1 MFFDLVRKNSRRS
14 RKENGLFFASLLI
27 VIVAFYMILSLSRL
41 DVMIFLK
48 KMESD
53 AVNKLLLMIPVF
65 YGITLFI
72 LFFLVY
78 FASRYQLERRQ
89 HEFGVCL
96 MLGMRRS
103 RLFWMLLA
111 EDLWSSLLSLAAG
124 IPAAVL
130 IAELVSLIT
139 ARLVGLGI
147 LGHQTAFSGEAV
159 LGTAAGFLLI
169 KLAAF
174 ILLSGR
180 ISRMEIRKLLTPEPR
195 GTKKRIPAGISAAEL
210 FTGVVLLGAAYGM
223 AIQGFSW
230 GGVGRMA
237 MTMVSGL
244 AGTFLVFFGLRA
256 ALGFLAR
263 HYGKKSGLHVFCFR
277 QLEEYVIHQP
287 ASLAVSSLLILAALC
302 CFGFGVATSW
312 SYGSRE
318 THTLDYTFSAWY
330 GEDVEE
336 ILERSGVRNC
346 FGTLFQMKTGYIRVG
361 NGSEKLERKGVMEL
375 LEQEEISEERD
386 ALKSILQYADYPHI
400 ISLSG
405 YNELLHIAGEEEVS
419 LLPGEAAVYMD
430 SEFISAGGKAIME
443 RILNQKPEVDAAGK
457 KLHLTGEVQT
467 RNLVVDSS
475 ITLSFALIVEDEVF
489 EYLTAGD
496 YEIYWDA
503 ILAPEL
509 LEGQGLM
516 QAITQV
522 NERLEDTGLE
532 YESYLQNIGR
542 QLFYVVAASYLTLYL
557 AVIFLIIANT
567 MLGVQFL
574 MQQKKTGQRYRTL
587 LRLGSTCEDL
597 CEASGRQIR
606 WYFGIPILV
615 AVISSLFGIQAL
627 CRGMLPPE
635 VQSETSGILVLAA
648 AMLFFLCVVEW
659 CYLRAVIRAG
669 ERHILALAEP
679 EREE

>member
-14 RKENGLFFASLLI
+14 RRENGLFFASLLI
-27 VIVAFYMILSLSRL
+27 VIAAFYMLLSLSRL

-53 AVNKLLLMIPVF
+53 AVNKLLMMIPVF
-65 YGITLFI
+65 YGMTLFI

-78 FASRYQLERRQ
+78 FASRYQLERRW
-89 HEFGVCL
+89 HEFGVYL
-96 MLGMRRS
+96 MLGMKRS

-111 EDLWSSLLSLAAG
+111 EDLWSSLLSLAVG

-147 LGHQTAFSGEAV
+147 LGHQSAFSGAAV
-159 LGTAAGFLLI
+159 LGTAVGFLFI

-180 ISRMEIRKLLTPEPR
+180 ISRMEIRKLLVPEPS

-210 FTGVVLLGAAYGM
+210 LIGLILLGTAYGM
-223 AIQGFSW
+223 AIRGFSW
-230 GGVGRMA
+230 SAAGRMA
-237 MTMVSGL
+237 MTMVCGL
-244 AGTFLVFFGLRA
+244 AGTFLVFFGLRS
-256 ALGFLAR
+256 ALGYLAR
-263 HYGKKSGLHVFCFR
+263 HHGKRGGLHVFCFR

-287 ASLAVSSLLILAALC
+287 ASMAISSLLILAALC

-312 SYGSRE
+312 SYGGRE
-318 THTLDYTFSAWY
+318 MHTLDYTFSSWDK
-330 GEDVEE
+330 EDVEE
-336 ILERSGVRNC
+336 ILERSGVRDC

-361 NGSEKLERKGVMEL
+361 DELEKLERKGVIEL

-386 ALKSILQYADYPHI
+386 ALESILRYADYPHI

-405 YNELLHIAGEEEVS
+405 YNELLRIAGEEELS
-419 LLPGEAAVYMD
+419 LSPGEAAVYMD
-430 SEFISAGGKAIME
+430 SEFISAEGKAILE
-443 RILNQKPEVDAAGK
+443 KILDQEPEVEMAGE
-457 KLHLTGEVQT
+457 KLRLTGKVQT
-467 RNLVVDSS
+467 RNLVVDRS
-475 ITLSFALIVEDEVF
+475 ITLSFALIVEDEAF
-489 EYLTAGD
+489 EYLTTGN

-503 ILAPEL
+503 VLAPEL

-532 YESYLQNIGR
+532 YESYLQNMGR

-567 MLGVQFL
+567 VLGVQFL

-587 LRLGSTCEDL
+587 LRLGSTCEEL

-606 WYFGIPILV
+606 WYFGIPILAA
-615 AVISSLFGIQAL
+615 AVSSLFGIRAL

-635 VQSETSGILVLAA
+635 VQSETSGMMVIAA

-669 ERHILALAEP
+669 KRHILALTEP
-679 EREE
+679 RREE

>member
-14 RKENGLFFASLLI
+14 RRENGLFFVSLLI
-27 VIVAFYMILSLSRL
+27 VIAAFYMLLSLSRL

-53 AVNKLLLMIPVF
+53 AVNKLLMMIPVF
-65 YGITLFI
+65 YGMTLFI

-78 FASRYQLERRQ
+78 FASRYQLERRW
-89 HEFGVCL
+89 HEFGVYL
-96 MLGMRRS
+96 MLGMKRS

-111 EDLWSSLLSLAAG
+111 EDLWSSLLSLAVG

-139 ARLVGLGI
+139 ARMVGLGI
-147 LGHQTAFSGEAV
+147 LGHQSAFSGAAV
-159 LGTAAGFLLI
+159 LGTAVGFLLI

-180 ISRMEIRKLLTPEPR
+180 ISRMEIRKLLVPEPS

-210 FTGVVLLGAAYGM
+210 LIGLILLGTAYGM
-223 AIQGFSW
+223 AIRGFSW
-230 GGVGRMA
+230 SAAGRMA
-237 MTMVSGL
+237 MTMVCGL
-244 AGTFLVFFGLRA
+244 AGTFLMFFGLRS
-256 ALGFLAR
+256 ALGYLAR
-263 HYGKKSGLHVFCFR
+263 HHGKRGGLHVFCFR

-287 ASLAVSSLLILAALC
+287 ASMAVSSLLILAALC

-312 SYGSRE
+312 SYGGRE
-318 THTLDYTFSAWY
+318 THTLDYTFSSWDK
-330 GEDVEE
+330 EDVEE
-336 ILERSGVRNC
+336 ILERSGVWDC

-361 NGSEKLERKGVMEL
+361 DELEKLERKGVIEL

-386 ALKSILQYADYPHI
+386 ALESILRYADYPHI

-405 YNELLHIAGEEEVS
+405 YNELLRIAGEEELS
-419 LLPGEAAVYMD
+419 LSPGEAAVYMD
-430 SEFISAGGKAIME
+430 SEFISAEGKAILE
-443 RILNQKPEVDAAGK
+443 KILDQEPEVEMAGE
-457 KLHLTGEVQT
+457 KLRLTGKVQT
-467 RNLVVDSS
+467 RNLVVDRS
-475 ITLSFALIVEDEVF
+475 ITLSFALIVEDEAF
-489 EYLTAGD
+489 EYLTTGD

-503 ILAPEL
+503 VLAPEL

-532 YESYLQNIGR
+532 YESYLQNMGR

-567 MLGVQFL
+567 VLGVQFL

-587 LRLGSTCEDL
+587 LRLGSTCEEL

-606 WYFGIPILV
+606 WYFGIPILAA
-615 AVISSLFGIQAL
+615 AVSSLFGIRAL

-635 VQSETSGILVLAA
+635 VQSETSGMMVIAA

-669 ERHILALAEP
+669 KRHILALTEP
-679 EREE
+679 RREE

>member
-53 AVNKLLLMIPVF
+53 AVSRLLAMIPVF
-65 YGITLFI
+65 YGMTLFI

-78 FASRYQLERRQ
+78 FASRYQLERRR
-89 HEFGVCL
+89 HEFGVYL

-103 RLFWMLLA
+103 RLFCMLLA

-147 LGHQTAFSGEAV
+147 LGHQTAFSGAAV

-180 ISRMEIRKLLTPEPR
+180 ISRMEIRKLLTPEPC
-195 GTKKRIPAGISAAEL
+195 GTKKRISAGISAAEL
-210 FTGVVLLGAAYGM
+210 LAGLILLGAAYGM
-223 AIQGFSW
+223 AIRGFSW
-230 GGVGRMA
+230 SAAGRMA
-237 MTMVSGL
+237 MTMAFGL
-244 AGTFLVFFGLRA
+244 AGTFLLFFGLRA

-263 HYGKKSGLHVFCFR
+263 HQGKRSGLHVFCFR

-330 GEDVEE
+330 EEDVEE
-336 ILERSGVRNC
+336 ILEQSGVRDS
-346 FGTLFQMKTGYIRVG
+346 FGALFQMKTGYIRAG
-361 NGSEKLERKGVMEL
+361 DGMEKLDLKEVMGL
-375 LEQEEISEERD
+375 LEREEASEEKD
-386 ALKSILQYADYPHI
+386 SLENILSYADYPHI

-405 YNELLHIAGEEEVS
+405 YQELLRIAGEEGIS
-419 LLPGEAAVYMD
+419 LSPGEAAVYMD
-430 SEFISAGGKAIME
+430 SEFLSAGGKAVMKK
-443 RILNQKPEVDAAGK
+443 ILDQQPEVEVAGK
-457 KLHLTGEVQT
+457 KLSLTGEVQT
-467 RNLVVDSS
+467 RNLVVDRS
-475 ITLSFALIVEDEVF
+475 ITLSFALIVEDDVF

-503 ILAPEL
+503 VLAPEL

-522 NERLEDTGLE
+522 NERLEDAGLE
-532 YESYLQNIGR
+532 YESYLQNMGR

-574 MQQKKTGQRYRTL
+574 MQQKRTGQRYRTL

-597 CEASGRQIR
+597 CEVSGRQIR
-606 WYFGIPILV
+606 WYFGIPILA

-635 VQSETSGILVLAA
+635 VQSETSGMMVIAA

-669 ERHILALAEP
+669 KRHILALTEP
-679 EREE
+679 RREE

>member
-1 MFFDLVRKNSRRS
+1 
-14 RKENGLFFASLLI
+14 
-27 VIVAFYMILSLSRL
+27 
-41 DVMIFLK
+41 
-48 KMESD
+48 
-53 AVNKLLLMIPVF
+53 
-65 YGITLFI
+65 
-72 LFFLVY
+72 
-78 FASRYQLERRQ
+78 
-89 HEFGVCL
+89 
-96 MLGMRRS
+96 
-103 RLFWMLLA
+103 
-111 EDLWSSLLSLAAG
+111 
-124 IPAAVL
+124 
-130 IAELVSLIT
+130 
-139 ARLVGLGI
+139 
-147 LGHQTAFSGEAV
+147 
-159 LGTAAGFLLI
+159 
-169 KLAAF
+169 
-174 ILLSGR
+174 
-180 ISRMEIRKLLTPEPR
+180 
-195 GTKKRIPAGISAAEL
+195 
-210 FTGVVLLGAAYGM
+210 
-223 AIQGFSW
+223 
-230 GGVGRMA
+230 MA

-318 THTLDYTFSAWY
+318 AHALDYTFSAWY

-336 ILERSGVRNC
+336 ILERSGVRDC

-405 YNELLHIAGEEEVS
+405 YNELLHIAGEEEIS

-467 RNLVVDSS
+467 RNLVVDNS

-503 ILAPEL
+503 VLAPEL

>member
-14 RKENGLFFASLLI
+14 RRENGLFFASLLI
-27 VIVAFYMILSLSRL
+27 VIAAFYMLLSLSRL

-53 AVNKLLLMIPVF
+53 AVNKLLMMIPVF
-65 YGITLFI
+65 YGMTLFI

-78 FASRYQLERRQ
+78 FASRYQLERRW
-89 HEFGVCL
+89 HEFGVYL
-96 MLGMRRS
+96 MLGMKRS

-111 EDLWSSLLSLAAG
+111 EDLWSSLLSLAVG

-139 ARLVGLGI
+139 ARMVGLGI
-147 LGHQTAFSGEAV
+147 LGHQSAFSGAAV
-159 LGTAAGFLLI
+159 LGTAVGFLLI

-180 ISRMEIRKLLTPEPR
+180 ISRMEIRKLLVPEPS

-210 FTGVVLLGAAYGM
+210 LIGLILLGTAYGM
-223 AIQGFSW
+223 AIRGFSW
-230 GGVGRMA
+230 SAAGRMA
-237 MTMVSGL
+237 MTMVCGL
-244 AGTFLVFFGLRA
+244 AGTFLVFFGLRS
-256 ALGFLAR
+256 ALGYLAR
-263 HYGKKSGLHVFCFR
+263 HHGKRGGLHVFCFR

-287 ASLAVSSLLILAALC
+287 ASMAVSSLLILAALC

-312 SYGSRE
+312 SYGGRE
-318 THTLDYTFSAWY
+318 MHTLDYTFSSWDK
-330 GEDVEE
+330 EDVEE
-336 ILERSGVRNC
+336 ILERSGVWDC

-361 NGSEKLERKGVMEL
+361 DELEKLERKGVIEL

-386 ALKSILQYADYPHI
+386 ALESILRYADYPHI

-405 YNELLHIAGEEEVS
+405 YNELLRIAGEEELS
-419 LLPGEAAVYMD
+419 LSSGEAVVYMD
-430 SEFISAGGKAIME
+430 SEFISAEGKAILE
-443 RILNQKPEVDAAGK
+443 KILDQEPEVEMAGE
-457 KLHLTGEVQT
+457 KLRLTGKVQT
-467 RNLVVDSS
+467 RNLVVDRS
-475 ITLSFALIVEDEVF
+475 ITLSFALIVEDEAF
-489 EYLTAGD
+489 EYLTTGD

-503 ILAPEL
+503 VLAPEL

-532 YESYLQNIGR
+532 YESYLQNMGR

-567 MLGVQFL
+567 VLGVQFL

-587 LRLGSTCEDL
+587 LRLGSTCEEL

-606 WYFGIPILV
+606 WYFGIPILAA
-615 AVISSLFGIQAL
+615 AVSSLFGIRAL

-635 VQSETSGILVLAA
+635 VQSETSGMMVIAA

-669 ERHILALAEP
+669 KRHILALTEP
-679 EREE
+679 RREE

>member
-14 RKENGLFFASLLI
+14 RRENGLFFASLLI
-27 VIVAFYMILSLSRL
+27 VIAAFYMLLSLSRL

-53 AVNKLLLMIPVF
+53 AVNKLLMMIPVF
-65 YGITLFI
+65 YGMTLFI

-78 FASRYQLERRQ
+78 FASRYQLERRW
-89 HEFGVCL
+89 HEFGVYL
-96 MLGMRRS
+96 MLGMKRS

-111 EDLWSSLLSLAAG
+111 EDLWSSLLSLAVG

-130 IAELVSLIT
+130 IAELVSLVT
-139 ARLVGLGI
+139 ARMVGLGI
-147 LGHQTAFSGEAV
+147 LGHQSAFSGAAV
-159 LGTAAGFLLI
+159 LGTAVGFLLI

-180 ISRMEIRKLLTPEPR
+180 ISRMEIRKLLVPEPS

-210 FTGVVLLGAAYGM
+210 LIGLILLGTAYGM
-223 AIQGFSW
+223 AIRGFSW
-230 GGVGRMA
+230 SAAGRMA
-237 MTMVSGL
+237 MTMVCGL
-244 AGTFLVFFGLRA
+244 AGTFLVFFGLRS
-256 ALGFLAR
+256 ALGYLAR
-263 HYGKKSGLHVFCFR
+263 HHGKRGGLHVFCFR

-287 ASLAVSSLLILAALC
+287 ASMAVSSLLILAALC

-312 SYGSRE
+312 SYGGRE
-318 THTLDYTFSAWY
+318 MHTLDYTFSSWDK
-330 GEDVEE
+330 EDVEE
-336 ILERSGVRNC
+336 ILERSGVRDC

-361 NGSEKLERKGVMEL
+361 DELEKLERKGVIEL

-386 ALKSILQYADYPHI
+386 ALESILRYADYPHI

-405 YNELLHIAGEEEVS
+405 YNELLRIAGEEELS
-419 LLPGEAAVYMD
+419 LSSGEAAVYMD
-430 SEFISAGGKAIME
+430 SEFISAEGKAILE
-443 RILNQKPEVDAAGK
+443 KILDQEPEVEMAGE
-457 KLHLTGEVQT
+457 KLRLTGKVQT
-467 RNLVVDSS
+467 RNLVVDRS
-475 ITLSFALIVEDEVF
+475 ITLSFALIVEDEAF
-489 EYLTAGD
+489 EYLTTGD

-503 ILAPEL
+503 VLAPEL

-532 YESYLQNIGR
+532 YESYLQNMGR

-567 MLGVQFL
+567 VLGVQFL

-587 LRLGSTCEDL
+587 LRLGSTCEEL

-606 WYFGIPILV
+606 WYFGIPILAA
-615 AVISSLFGIQAL
+615 AVSSLFGIRAL

-635 VQSETSGILVLAA
+635 VQSETSGMMVIAA

-669 ERHILALAEP
+669 KRHILALTEP
-679 EREE
+679 RREE

>member
-14 RKENGLFFASLLI
+14 RRENGLFFASLLI
-27 VIVAFYMILSLSRL
+27 VIAAFYMLLSLSRL

-53 AVNKLLLMIPVF
+53 AVNKLLMMIPVF
-65 YGITLFI
+65 YGMTLFI

-78 FASRYQLERRQ
+78 FASRYQLERRW
-89 HEFGVCL
+89 HEFGVYL
-96 MLGMRRS
+96 MLGMKRS

-111 EDLWSSLLSLAAG
+111 EDLWSSLLSLAVG

-147 LGHQTAFSGEAV
+147 LGHQSAFSGTAV
-159 LGTAAGFLLI
+159 LGTAVGFLLI

-180 ISRMEIRKLLTPEPR
+180 ISRMEIRKLLVPEPS

-210 FTGVVLLGAAYGM
+210 LIGLILLGTAYGM
-223 AIQGFSW
+223 AIRGFSW
-230 GGVGRMA
+230 SAAGRMA
-237 MTMVSGL
+237 MTMVCGL
-244 AGTFLVFFGLRA
+244 AGTFLVFFGLRS
-256 ALGFLAR
+256 ALGYLAR
-263 HYGKKSGLHVFCFR
+263 HHGKRGGLHVFCFR

-287 ASLAVSSLLILAALC
+287 ASMAVSSLLILAALC

-312 SYGSRE
+312 SYGGRE
-318 THTLDYTFSAWY
+318 MHTLDYTFSSWDK
-330 GEDVEE
+330 EDVEE
-336 ILERSGVRNC
+336 ILERSVVRDC

-361 NGSEKLERKGVMEL
+361 DELEKLERKEVIEL

-386 ALKSILQYADYPHI
+386 ALESILRYADYPHI

-405 YNELLHIAGEEEVS
+405 YNKLLRIAGEEELS
-419 LLPGEAAVYMD
+419 LSPGEAAVYMD
-430 SEFISAGGKAIME
+430 SEFISAEGKAILE
-443 RILNQKPEVDAAGK
+443 KILDQEPEVEMAGE
-457 KLHLTGEVQT
+457 KLRLTGKVQT
-467 RNLVVDSS
+467 RNLVVDRS
-475 ITLSFALIVEDEVF
+475 ITLSFALIVEDEAF
-489 EYLTAGD
+489 EYLTTGD

-503 ILAPEL
+503 VLAPEL
-509 LEGQGLM
+509 LESQGLM

-532 YESYLQNIGR
+532 YESYLQNMGR

-567 MLGVQFL
+567 VLGVQFL

-587 LRLGSTCEDL
+587 LRLGSTCEEL
-597 CEASGRQIR
+597 CEVSGRQIR
-606 WYFGIPILV
+606 WYFGIPILAA
-615 AVISSLFGIQAL
+615 AVSSLFGIRAL

-635 VQSETSGILVLAA
+635 VQSETSGMMVIAA

-669 ERHILALAEP
+669 KRHILALTEP
-679 EREE
+679 RREE

>member
-14 RKENGLFFASLLI
+14 RRENGLFFASLLI
-27 VIVAFYMILSLSRL
+27 VIAAFYMLLSLSRL

-53 AVNKLLLMIPVF
+53 AVNKLLMMIPVF
-65 YGITLFI
+65 YGMTLFI

-78 FASRYQLERRQ
+78 FASRYQLERRW
-89 HEFGVCL
+89 HEFGVYL
-96 MLGMRRS
+96 MLGMKRS

-111 EDLWSSLLSLAAG
+111 EDLWSSLLSLAVG

-130 IAELVSLIT
+130 IAELVSLVT

-147 LGHQTAFSGEAV
+147 LGHQSAFSGAAV
-159 LGTAAGFLLI
+159 LGTTVGFLLI

-180 ISRMEIRKLLTPEPR
+180 ISRMEIRKLLVPEPS

-210 FTGVVLLGAAYGM
+210 LIGLILLGTAYGM
-223 AIQGFSW
+223 AIRGFSW
-230 GGVGRMA
+230 SAAGRMA
-237 MTMVSGL
+237 MTMVCGL
-244 AGTFLVFFGLRA
+244 AGTFLVFFGLRS
-256 ALGFLAR
+256 ALGYLAR
-263 HYGKKSGLHVFCFR
+263 HHGKRGGLHVFCFR

-287 ASLAVSSLLILAALC
+287 ASMAVSSLLILAALC

-312 SYGSRE
+312 SYGGRE
-318 THTLDYTFSAWY
+318 MHTLDYTFSSWDK
-330 GEDVEE
+330 EDVEE
-336 ILERSGVRNC
+336 ILERSGVRDC

-361 NGSEKLERKGVMEL
+361 DELEKLERKGVIEL

-386 ALKSILQYADYPHI
+386 ALESILRYADYPHI

-405 YNELLHIAGEEEVS
+405 YNELLRIAGEEELS
-419 LLPGEAAVYMD
+419 LSPGEAAVYMD
-430 SEFISAGGKAIME
+430 SEFISAEGKAILE
-443 RILNQKPEVDAAGK
+443 KILDQEPEVEMAGE
-457 KLHLTGEVQT
+457 KLRLTGKVQT
-467 RNLVVDSS
+467 RNLVVDRS
-475 ITLSFALIVEDEVF
+475 ITLSFALIVEDEAF
-489 EYLTAGD
+489 EYLTTGD

-503 ILAPEL
+503 VLAPEL

-532 YESYLQNIGR
+532 YESYLQNMGR

-567 MLGVQFL
+567 VLGVQFL

-587 LRLGSTCEDL
+587 LRLGSTCEEL

-606 WYFGIPILV
+606 WYFGIPILAA
-615 AVISSLFGIQAL
+615 AVSSLFGIRAL

-635 VQSETSGILVLAA
+635 VQSETSGMMVIAA

-669 ERHILALAEP
+669 KRHILALTEP
-679 EREE
+679 RREE